1 MLSAS
6 ALNRRYFR
14 EAYRTGVHGWD
25 VEEPSPDAIK
35 YLRRIR
41 RTHPGGRLLDIGCG
55 EGRNSFAAAL
65 LGFKVTAIDFEPLAL
80 QRARR
85 LARRKHIKGVAFQR
99 ADVLHLPF
107 SDRSF
112 DVVLDYGCL
121 HHQRKSDWPLYKAN
135 LLRVLRPQGY
145 CILSVFT
152 PRFHLFKG
160 SRRSWQLAYGAYR
173 RRFTPGEIAGLFGGE
188 FDLLNLN
195 EVKGEGGG
203 FWHVLMRRK
212 ASEGGRLRAPS
223 SADAPGRGR
232 R

>member
-1 MLSAS
+1 MLSAN

-14 EAYRTGVHGWD
+14 EAYRTGIHGWD

-35 YLRRIR
+35 YLQRIR
-41 RTHPGGRLLDIGCG
+41 RTVSGGRLLDIGCG

-80 QRARR
+80 KRARR
-85 LARRKHIKGVAFQR
+85 FARLKHIRGVAFQK
-99 ADVLHLPF
+99 ADALHLPF
-107 SDRSF
+107 REGSF
-112 DVVLDYGCL
+112 DVVLDYGCF
-121 HHQRKSDWPLYKAN
+121 HHQRKPDWSGYKAN
-135 LLRVLRPQGY
+135 LLRVLKPQGY
-145 CILSVFT
+145 YVLSVFT

-160 SRRSWQLAYGAYR
+160 SRRPWQLAYGAYR
-173 RRFTPGEIAGLFGGE
+173 RRFTPGEIVRLFGRH

-212 ASEGGRLRAPS
+212 VLDGGGR
-223 SADAPGRGR
+223 RGP
-232 R
+232 